1 MKSSEPLRG
10 FSGSRRYTLT
20 VIPPLP
26 QPVTTALAAGR
37 LTHALCLEAPSPA
50 LLRDTAI
57 ALAGALLC
65 REGNGSLCRT
75 CPACRKVLVGEHPD
89 LMLYDPDED
98 KDIYKKESLRRLR
111 AELYRTPVEA
121 PRKVAI
127 LQLAERIPAE
137 GQNLLLKI
145 IEEPPERVLFI
156 LTCNNRARILPTILS
171 RAAVI
176 PIAVCSQE
184 ECLRA
189 LGRLAP
195 QADEQRRQQAAEFAQ
210 GNIGKALQI
219 LQDEAKLKLACDARR
234 IGQMIC
240 IGQEFELLS
249 SLQEYTGGKKR
260 EEFLA
265 LLQEVRAYFLELM
278 RVQSGVT
285 CAHEEI
291 PLAVK
296 NRFSTL
302 QAMRILDII
311 DRTAAQVTQ
320 NVSLS
325 LAAAAFCA
333 GAKAAQQ

>member
-1 MKSSEPLRG
+1 MDKLR
-10 FSGSRRYTLT
+10 
-20 VIPPLP
+20 IPGGAKLAHAYIAASMNAD
-26 QPVTTALAAGR
+26 TRAELGRTLAA
-37 LTHALCLEAPSPA
+37 AMLCEDDAAPQKPC
-50 LLRDTAI
+50 
-57 ALAGALLC
+57 GHC
-65 REGNGSLCRT
+65 R
-75 CPACRKVLVGEHPD
+75 ACRKTLLGIHPD
-89 LMLYDPDED
+89 VITVAPGLDSQGRKRREMTVDQVRAVAATAAVMPNEGRRKAYVIED
-98 KDIYKKESLRRLR
+98 ADTMNTQ
-111 AELYRTPVEA
+111 A
-121 PRKVAI
+121 
-127 LQLAERIPAE
+127 
-137 GQNLLLKI
+137 QNALLKI

>member
-1 MKSSEPLRG
+1 MDG
-10 FSGSRRYTLT
+10 
-20 VIPPLP
+20 
-26 QPVTTALAAGR
+26 
-37 LTHALCLEAPSPA
+37 
-50 LLRDTAI
+50 
-57 ALAGALLC
+57 
-65 REGNGSLCRT
+65 
-75 CPACRKVLVGEHPD
+75 
-89 LMLYDPDED
+89 
-98 KDIYKKESLRRLR
+98 
-111 AELYRTPVEA
+111 
-121 PRKVAI
+121 
-127 LQLAERIPAE
+127 
-137 GQNLLLKI
+137 
-145 IEEPPERVLFI
+145 
-156 LTCNNRARILPTILS
+156 
-171 RAAVI
+171 
-176 PIAVCSQE
+176 
-184 ECLRA
+184 
-189 LGRLAP
+189 
-195 QADEQRRQQAAEFAQ
+195 
-210 GNIGKALQI
+210 

-278 RVQSGVT
+278 RVQSGVI

>member
-1 MKSSEPLRG
+1 
-10 FSGSRRYTLT
+10 
-20 VIPPLP
+20 
-26 QPVTTALAAGR
+26 
-37 LTHALCLEAPSPA
+37 
-50 LLRDTAI
+50 
-57 ALAGALLC
+57 
-65 REGNGSLCRT
+65 
-75 CPACRKVLVGEHPD
+75 
-89 LMLYDPDED
+89 
-98 KDIYKKESLRRLR
+98 
-111 AELYRTPVEA
+111 
-121 PRKVAI
+121 
-127 LQLAERIPAE
+127 
-137 GQNLLLKI
+137 
-145 IEEPPERVLFI
+145 
-156 LTCNNRARILPTILS
+156 
-171 RAAVI
+171 
-176 PIAVCSQE
+176 AVCSQE

-189 LGRLAP
+189 LGHLAP

>member
-1 MKSSEPLRG
+1 MLLDQFYQNDKPKQ
-10 FSGSRRYTLT
+10 TLVNFIT
-20 VIPPLP
+20 D
-26 QPVTTALAAGR
+26 GR
-37 LTHALCLEAPSPA
+37 LPHTVLLEGEDGCGKTTFARMMAAAVLCQQPDVAQRPCGECRNCRLILEDNHPDVVIEQSENKANA
-50 LLRDTAI
+50 FHVDQIRELR
-57 ALAGALLC
+57 AGAYI
-65 REGNGSLCRT
+65 RPNDGDY
-75 CPACRKVLVGEHPD
+75 KV
-89 LMLYDPDED
+89 Y
-98 KDIYKKESLRRLR
+98 ILRNVHNMTEQ
-111 AELYRTPVEA
+111 A
-121 PRKVAI
+121 
-127 LQLAERIPAE
+127 
-137 GQNLLLKI
+137 QNALLKI

-285 CAHEEI
+285 CVHEEI

>member
-1 MKSSEPLRG
+1 
-10 FSGSRRYTLT
+10 
-20 VIPPLP
+20 
-26 QPVTTALAAGR
+26 
-37 LTHALCLEAPSPA
+37 
-50 LLRDTAI
+50 
-57 ALAGALLC
+57 
-65 REGNGSLCRT
+65 
-75 CPACRKVLVGEHPD
+75 
-89 LMLYDPDED
+89 
-98 KDIYKKESLRRLR
+98 
-111 AELYRTPVEA
+111 
-121 PRKVAI
+121 
-127 LQLAERIPAE
+127 
-137 GQNLLLKI
+137 
-145 IEEPPERVLFI
+145 
-156 LTCNNRARILPTILS
+156 
-171 RAAVI
+171 
-176 PIAVCSQE
+176 
-184 ECLRA
+184 
-189 LGRLAP
+189 
-195 QADEQRRQQAAEFAQ
+195 
-210 GNIGKALQI
+210 
-219 LQDEAKLKLACDARR
+219 
-234 IGQMIC
+234 MIC

-278 RVQSGVT
+278 RVQSGVI